1 MSRKKP
7 LPDPETLDYESAL
20 GELEAIIERIEGGET
35 GLEESLEAYE
45 RGVALLKRCRA
56 VLSTVEQRVES
67 LAEAPAGSTETG
79 EADDDQ

>member
-1 MSRKKP
+1 MSRKKTA
-7 LPDPETLDYESAL
+7 PDPETLDYETAL

-56 VLSTVEQRVES
+56 VLATVEQRVES
-67 LAEAPAGSTETG
+67 LAEAPSGSTEAG
-79 EADDDQ
+79 EGEDDQ